1 MKETKK
7 NTNEMQVLRY
17 KDVPMLTIYKADAIR
32 PETLDEA
39 RATLK
44 AFSTNEAL
52 SAKARA
58 FVLYEVM
65 IKSLYKVEGFE
76 TCAEWAEHEFG
87 IKRARV
93 SQMLTTAKHF
103 LKNGALSIF
112 ANEYGDFSESQL
124 FELRP
129 REDKKTKRKWTIEDA
144 ITYVESGEIHFNMTQ
159 KEIRAFVDS
168 KIRDI
173 IEDTTPLDE
182 SEDKSSDKPWTFSRS
197 IFGNLT
203 TPDEIEL
210 DELATAES
218 DGTKYSFGIKDNVA
232 VVNIYVKE

>member
-7 NTNEMQVLRY
+7 ATNEMQVLRF
-17 KDVPMLTIYKADAIR
+17 KDVPILTIYKADAIR

-65 IKSLYKVEGFE
+65 TKSLYKVEGFE

-129 REDKKTKRKWTIEDA
+129 REDKKSKRKWTIEDA
-144 ITYVESGEIHFNMTQ
+144 ISAVDTGEIHFNMTQ

-168 KIRDI
+168 KLRDI
-173 IEDTTPLDE
+173 IEDESPLDE
-182 SEDKSSDKPWTFSRS
+182 SEDKSEDKPWTFSRS